1 LPRAGFCANSR
12 TIDLNQKMDSSKFQ
26 QIEKIYQAALE
37 MAPNRRREYLIEV
50 CGSDDQLRK
59 EVESLLSFDTPS
71 DELISKTPDMLAAE
85 MFSEMK
91 QTDFKGKEID
101 QYEIISPI
109 GKGGMGTV
117 YLARD
122 KSLGRKIAF
131 KFLDRRFSQDQ
142 DRLQRFILEARTA
155 SALNH
160 PNIITIFEVGEID
173 NHNFIATEFIEGKT
187 LRQIIEN
194 EPLELMSVVEI
205 AIQIASALKA
215 AHDAGIIHR
224 DIKPDNIMVRPDG
237 LVKVLDFGVA
247 KLSEQDLDAG
257 ISIRIETMQGMIIGT
272 VDYMSPEQAG
282 GEEVDTLTD
291 IFSFGVVLYYL
302 LAGKLPF
309 IGDSPSQI
317 INSILTKEP
326 KSLNT
331 FDENIPV
338 ELVKIVKKSLEKEKA
353 KRFQSAKEMLHELQQ
368 FKKHLV
374 VSEAISNSNQPNIAN
389 NSRTE
394 VIDGTTKIEIQKVE
408 TEKHAGNIA
417 VQTKSYLRKSIVFST
432 LFLLLAAI
440 VIGFWY
446 FFR

>member
-1 LPRAGFCANSR
+1 M
-12 TIDLNQKMDSSKFQ
+12 MDSSKFL

-37 MAPNRRREYLIEV
+37 LAPNKRREYLMEI
-50 CGSDDQLRK
+50 CGDDDELRK

-71 DELISKTPDMLAAE
+71 DQLISKTPDMLAAE
-85 MFSEMK
+85 MFSEIK
-91 QTDFKGKEID
+91 KTDFKGKEID

-131 KFLDRRFSQDQ
+131 KFLDVRFSQDK

-160 PNIITIFEVGEID
+160 PNIITIYEVGEID

-194 EPLELMSVVEI
+194 EHVDLMSVVEI

-247 KLSEQDLDAG
+247 KLSEQDLEAG

-282 GEEVDTLTD
+282 GEEVDTRTD

-309 IGDSPSQI
+309 EGDSPSQI
-317 INSILTKEP
+317 ISSILKKEP
-326 KSLNT
+326 KSLDK

-338 ELVKIVKKSLEKEKA
+338 ELVEIVKRSLEKEKS
-353 KRFQSAKEMLHELQQ
+353 KRFQTAQEMLDELKQ
-368 FKKHLV
+368 FRKHLL
-374 VSEAISNSNQPNIAN
+374 VSEAISNSKQPNTSS
-389 NSRTE
+389 NSSTNSIE
-394 VIDGTTKIEIQKVE
+394 DSNLKEIQKVE
-408 TEKHAGNIA
+408 TSVNNSQVLSTEK
-417 VQTKSYLRKSIVFST
+417 TSLRNVLVFST
-432 LFLLLAAI
+432 FLLLLA
-440 VIGFWY
+440 VISIGYLF